1 MKEFNFFNIKQDS
14 IDNKKSSLLLSTLL
28 SVVGIA
34 VLAIVELVVTD
45 DDEDEDLEAD
55 PSEE

>member
-55 PSEE
+55 PSKE